1 MMEDFFLSMSHVSKT
16 FPGVKALDDVRLY
29 VRRGE
34 VHALVGENGAGKSTL
49 IKILS
54 GVYKPDPGAVILVDG
69 QPIRMSDINES
80 MNRGISV
87 IYQDLCLFQ
96 NLTVAENICIGKDKT
111 RLIHWKQYGDIA
123 EKTLKRLNIPLDPSD
138 VLGSLS
144 LANQQL
150 VAIARAIAYNSQL
163 IVMDEPTASLS
174 KQEVENLFALIEG
187 LKADG
192 ISVLFISHK
201 LDEVKRLSDTVTVL
215 RDGRYIGT
223 KPTKDIHEA
232 EIIHMMVGRDI
243 NYTNLNEQSAAKPKV
258 MLEVQH
264 LSKAGFYHDISFS
277 VHQGEILGITGLVG
291 SGRTEVIQTLFGLYK
306 PDSGSIV
313 LDGKPVNIA
322 NSSMAKRLGIS
333 YVPEDRQHSGLVMQF
348 DTYENMTLVHYP
360 KNSTRFGFL
369 KKKQIRKLSDEM
381 IEQMDVR
388 PRIPTRAVREF
399 SGGNQ
404 QKIVIGK
411 WLATMPKVLLVDEPT
426 NGVDIGSK
434 VEIHKLL
441 RRLAADGMAII
452 MVSSELQEVLT
463 MTDRIAVMRRG
474 RMVTEMSAVGATQE
488 TIMGYALQSS
498 RRGKSGK

>member
-1 MMEDFFLSMSHVSKT
+1 MEDFFLSISHVSKT
-16 FPGVKALDDVRLY
+16 FPGVKALDDVQLH

-54 GVYKPDPGAVILVDG
+54 GVYTPDPGAEILVDG
-69 QPIRMSDINES
+69 QQIRLSDINES

-96 NLTVAENICIGKDKT
+96 NLTVAENICIGKNKT
-111 RLIHWKQYGDIA
+111 GLIHWKQYNEVA
-123 EKTLKRLNIPLDPSD
+123 EKTLKRLNIPLKPSD
-138 VLGSLS
+138 MLGTLS
-144 LANQQL
+144 IANQQL
-150 VAIARAIAYNSQL
+150 VAIARAIAYNSRL
-163 IVMDEPTASLS
+163 IIMDEPTASLS
-174 KQEVENLFALIEG
+174 RQEVENLFGIIEN

-215 RDGRYIGT
+215 RDGKYIGS
-223 KPTKDIHEA
+223 KPADELDEA

-243 NYTNLNEQSAAKPKV
+243 SYANLNGESAAKPKV
-258 MLEVQH
+258 VLEVKH
-264 LSKAGFYHDISFS
+264 LSKAGFYHDVSFH

-291 SGRTEVIQTLFGLYK
+291 SGRTEVIQTLFGLHQL
-306 PDSGSIV
+306 DSGSIL
-313 LDGKPVNIA
+313 LDGEPVNIK
-322 NSSMAKRLGIS
+322 NSSVAKRQGIS
-333 YVPEDRQHSGLVMQF
+333 YVPEDRQHGGLVMQF
-348 DTYENMTLVHYP
+348 DTYENMALVNYP
-360 KNSTRFGFL
+360 ANSTHFGIL
-369 KKKQIRKLSDEM
+369 KKKQIRKLSNDM

-388 PRIPTRAVREF
+388 PRIPDRAVREF

-411 WLATMPKVLLVDEPT
+411 WLATAPKVLLVDEPT

-441 RRLAADGMAII
+441 RRLAAEGMAII
-452 MVSSELQEVLT
+452 VVSSELQEVLT

-474 RMVTEMSAVGATQE
+474 RLVTEMNAIDATQE
-488 TIMGYALQSS
+488 KIMQYALQSS
-498 RRGKSGK
+498 RTRGDGK

>member
-1 MMEDFFLSMSHVSKT
+1 
-16 FPGVKALDDVRLY
+16 
-29 VRRGE
+29 
-34 VHALVGENGAGKSTL
+34 
-49 IKILS
+49 
-54 GVYKPDPGAVILVDG
+54 
-69 QPIRMSDINES
+69 
-80 MNRGISV
+80 
-87 IYQDLCLFQ
+87 
-96 NLTVAENICIGKDKT
+96 
-111 RLIHWKQYGDIA
+111 
-123 EKTLKRLNIPLDPSD
+123 
-138 VLGSLS
+138 
-144 LANQQL
+144 
-150 VAIARAIAYNSQL
+150 
-163 IVMDEPTASLS
+163 
-174 KQEVENLFALIEG
+174 
-187 LKADG
+187 
-192 ISVLFISHK
+192 
-201 LDEVKRLSDTVTVL
+201 
-215 RDGRYIGT
+215 
-223 KPTKDIHEA
+223 
-232 EIIHMMVGRDI
+232 
-243 NYTNLNEQSAAKPKV
+243 
-258 MLEVQH
+258 
-264 LSKAGFYHDISFS
+264 
-277 VHQGEILGITGLVG
+277 
-291 SGRTEVIQTLFGLYK
+291 
-306 PDSGSIV
+306 
-313 LDGKPVNIA
+313 
-322 NSSMAKRLGIS
+322 
-333 YVPEDRQHSGLVMQF
+333 MQF

>member
-1 MMEDFFLSMSHVSKT
+1 MEDFFLSISHVSKT
-16 FPGVKALDDVRLY
+16 FPGVKALDDVQLH

-54 GVYKPDPGAVILVDG
+54 GVYTPDPGTEILVDG
-69 QPIRMSDINES
+69 QQIRLSDINES

-96 NLTVAENICIGKDKT
+96 NLTVAENICIGKGKT
-111 RLIHWKQYGDIA
+111 GLVHWKQYNEIA
-123 EKTLKRLNIPLDPSD
+123 EKTLTRLNIPLKPSD
-138 VLGSLS
+138 LLGSLS
-144 LANQQL
+144 IANQQL
-150 VAIARAIAYNSQL
+150 VAIARAIAYNSRL
-163 IVMDEPTASLS
+163 IIMDEPTASLS
-174 KQEVENLFALIEG
+174 RQEVENLFGIIEG

-215 RDGRYIGT
+215 RDGRYIGS
-223 KPTKDIHEA
+223 KPTNELDEA

-243 NYTNLNEQSAAKPKV
+243 SYANLNDESAAGEKV
-258 MLEVQH
+258 VLEVKH
-264 LSKAGFYHDISFS
+264 LSKAGYYHDISFC
-277 VHQGEILGITGLVG
+277 VRQGEILGITGLVG
-291 SGRTEVIQTLFGLYK
+291 SGRTEVIQTLFGLHR
-306 PDSGSIV
+306 PDSGSII
-313 LDGKPVNIA
+313 LDGTPVNIT

-333 YVPEDRQHSGLVMQF
+333 YVPEDRQHGGLVMQF
-348 DTYENMTLVHYP
+348 DTYENMALVNYSA
-360 KNSTRFGFL
+360 NTTRFGFL
-369 KKKQIRKLSDEM
+369 KKKRIQKISNEM

-411 WLATMPKVLLVDEPT
+411 WLATAPKVLLVDEPT

-441 RRLAADGMAII
+441 RRLASEGMAIVV
-452 MVSSELQEVLT
+452 VSSELQEVLT

-474 RMVTEMSAVGATQE
+474 RMVTEMNASSATQE
-488 TIMGYALQSS
+488 KIMQYALQSS
-498 RRGKSGK
+498 RTGGKGK